1 MRYDVEVNG
10 QRRRVAVNRQ
20 NGRLVVDIDGR
31 SWTVDAVRVGA
42 HGISLLVQDGAPLSG
57 FGRISSHDVTL
68 AVDAVTGQ
76 VTVHDG
82 PVVVPVLLNG
92 TRRSG
97 RKEEGV
103 GGAGGAQRL
112 VAPMPGKV
120 VRVLVKPGDPV
131 RARQPIVVVEAM
143 KMENELRS
151 GRDGVVTELSVK
163 DGQSVDSGTLIAVI
177 SSEAAPQTIEASSQ
191 PD

>member
-10 QRRRVAVNRQ
+10 RRRRVAVNRQ
-20 NGRLVVDIDGR
+20 DGRLVVDVDGR
-31 SWTVDAVRVGA
+31 AWTVDAVRVGP
-42 HGISLLVQDGAPLSG
+42 HGISLLVQDGTVSG

-76 VTVHDG
+76 LMVHDG

-103 GGAGGAQRL
+103 AGAGGAQRV

-120 VRVLVKPGDPV
+120 VRVLVKPGDQV

-151 GRDGVVTELSVK
+151 GRDGVVTDLSVK
-163 DGQSVDSGTLIAVI
+163 DGQSVDAGTLIAVI
-177 SSEAAPQTIEASSQ
+177 GSQ